1 MITQLQHINKKSLD
15 TLNECSREFF
25 GNLLTHDSI
34 SVKTKRLMEESRKT
48 IAKMINVSSDEI
60 IFTESNN
67 IALQSLLNQA
77 EPKLEIIVSK
87 M

>member
-1 MITQLQHINKKSLD
+1 
-15 TLNECSREFF
+15 
-25 GNLLTHDSI
+25 
-34 SVKTKRLMEESRKT
+34 MEESRKT

-77 EPKLEIIVSK
+77 EPKLEIIIRKQNIVLF
-87 M
+87 

>member
-1 MITQLQHINKKSLD
+1 MIQLVSKPKKIN
-15 TLNECSREFF
+15 
-25 GNLLTHDSI
+25 
-34 SVKTKRLMEESRKT
+34 EESRKT

-77 EPKLEIIVSK
+77 EPKLEIIIRK
-87 M
+87 